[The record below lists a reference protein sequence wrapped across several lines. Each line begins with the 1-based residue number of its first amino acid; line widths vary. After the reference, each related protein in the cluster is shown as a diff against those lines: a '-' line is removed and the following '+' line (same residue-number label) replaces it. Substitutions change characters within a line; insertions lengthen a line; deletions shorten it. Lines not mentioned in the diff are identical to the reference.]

1 MGREI
6 TVDGRTS
13 GEIFEQARK
22 MAPHY
27 LPNWD
32 SSNGD
37 DSAVILLK
45 IFSKLLE
52 DIVKRM
58 DEVPEKNFIAF
69 LDMLGMGLYPS
80 QPSRVPVTF
89 TVSQGATA
97 AVYVKEQTQV
107 AADATQTRPEMAF
120 EVESG
125 KGFLATPST
134 IKKIFSVNPGIDG
147 IFEHEKSLELGR
159 SIELFTGEKNLQ
171 EHVLY
176 IGHDDL
182 FTITGQ
188 AKIELFIR
196 SPVPDTPTVEWEYY
210 GEKIETRDGEEIKT
224 EGWHRLDS
232 NNTGTV
238 KAPLLTI
245 PGTTPVIDIRG
256 INSVFAK
263 RLEQHGIS
271 TVDQLLNI
279 SPADL
284 AGKLSTNVSRAENI
298 REAAE
303 KGLLDKSARN
313 SDNEFPA
320 NARTSQIVLFK
331 NVQGEIKECD
341 VNGIKSKWIRCSTRN
356 IDETLSK
363 SLIDSMTINVGPY
376 VEGGRIP
383 DMVFLNEIPLDAK
396 GMSDIDPIYPF
407 GAIPIIYGT
416 FYLAS
421 SDAFSKKWSEISI
434 SFSIM
439 NNNNGGSDEGPS
451 PRLSWEYW
459 NGRGWIHIP
468 GINGLIH
475 NFTTPGVQ
483 TVTFICPGDMK
494 KTEVNGQENF
504 WIRIR
509 IVDGDYGRI
518 TFVENTDGISGK
530 VSKEAVN
537 GTTDGNAGGN
547 DDGIKRGLWEISYE
561 DIKPPKFTNI
571 LLSYKEQGEKQGRTP
586 GHIIRYN
593 NLDYHVVPETNG
605 KFDPFTFFDPIQ
617 DKMQSM
623 YLGFDRQL
631 KSGPIHIFFSVSERE
646 YPETFHPKFIWEYCN
661 DRNNN
666 SWTRLEVTDETENLT
681 KRGILSVVTPEDMS
695 SSKNFGEELW
705 WIRGRVIN
713 EEFTVH
719 SQQDTA
725 NLNSQPFPIQSHSNL
740 EPCEEIMTFDCPVHH
755 IEKFPPL
762 LSSININTTWA
773 YQAKTIK
780 DEILGSGD
788 GTPGQQFTLT
798 RHPVFREE
806 IWVNELSSLSVG
818 ERNDLIE
825 DELSSVHEVKDDEG
839 NTTEFWVKW
848 SRVDDFLS
856 SGTGDRHYVL
866 EAAMGTVFFG
876 DGINGRLLPINSDS
890 IKADYQ
896 TGGGSAGNVE
906 AGAISALKSSI
917 SFIDSVN
924 NPELS
929 DGGADIETMDQLVV
943 RAPQQL
949 KNRGR
954 AVTEKDFEWIA
965 REASRKVSRAKCIPN
980 LDTFYAFNPGWV
992 MLIIVP
998 QSNEDKP
1005 ELSVGLK
1012 EIVRT
1017 YMEKLCAGA
1026 LKTMD
1031 RLTVNGPVYLHVS
1044 ISAKLVTRSA
1054 NVIPAVE
1061 AMVYHDIRK
1070 FLHPLTGGYSGDG
1083 WGFGKLP
1090 CLSDFYRLLEEV
1102 DGVDHVENLTMEI
1115 SGTQKDR
1122 KVIIT
1127 PQSDFYPRL
1136 KPYNLVCSGDHHID
1150 ITF

>member
-1 MGREI
+1 MDREI
-6 TVDGRTS
+6 TLDGRTS

-32 SSNGD
+32 SSNGN

-80 QPSRVPVTF
+80 QPSRVPLTF

-97 AVYVKEQTQV
+97 AVHINEQTQV
-107 AADATQTRPEMAF
+107 AAEATQTRPEMAF

-125 KGFLATPST
+125 KGFLATPA
-134 IKKIFSVNPGIDG
+134 IVKKIISVDPGIDG
-147 IFEHEKSLELGR
+147 IFKHGKSLELGR
-159 SIELFTGEKNLQ
+159 PIELFTGEKNLQ

-176 IGHDDL
+176 IAHGDL

-188 AKIELFIR
+188 AKIELFIQ
-196 SPVPDTPTVEWEYY
+196 SPVPDMTTVEWEYY
-210 GEKIETRDGEEIKT
+210 GEKIETRDGKEITT

-232 NNTGTV
+232 NNAGTV
-238 KAPLLTI
+238 KSPLSTI

-263 RLEQHGIS
+263 RLDQHGIS

-279 SPADL
+279 TPADL
-284 AGKLSTNVSRAENI
+284 ATKLSTNVSRAENI

-303 KGLLDKSARN
+303 KGLLDRSARN
-313 SDNEFPA
+313 SGNEFPA
-320 NARTSQIVLFK
+320 NTITFHIVLFK
-331 NVQGEIKECD
+331 NTQGEIKEFE
-341 VNGIKSKWIRCSTRN
+341 VNGIKSKWIRCSTEN

-363 SLIDSMTINVGPY
+363 SLVDSIMINVGPD
-376 VEGGRIP
+376 VEGGIIP
-383 DMVFLNEIPLDAK
+383 DMVFLNEVPLDIK
-396 GMSDIDPIYPF
+396 GISDTNPIYPF
-407 GAIPIIYGT
+407 GAVPIIYST

-434 SFSIM
+434 SFDVM
-439 NNNNGGSDEGPS
+439 NNNNGSNKGPS

-468 GINGLIH
+468 GINGLQN
-475 NFTTPGVQ
+475 NFTTQGVQ
-483 TVTFICPGDMK
+483 TVTFICPGDMQ

-504 WIRIR
+504 WMRIR
-509 IVDGDYGRI
+509 IVDGDYGKI
-518 TFVENTDGISGK
+518 TFVENTDGIPGK
-530 VSKEAVN
+530 GSKETVN
-537 GTTDGNAGGN
+537 EITDGTTN
-547 DDGIKRGLWEISYE
+547 GIKRGLWEISYE
-561 DIKPPKFTNI
+561 DIKAPKFGNI
-571 LLSYKEQGEKQGRTP
+571 LVSYKEQGKKQGRTP
-586 GHIIRYN
+586 GRIIKYN
-593 NLDYHVVPETNG
+593 NLDYHEVSETDG
-605 KFDPFTFFDPIQ
+605 KLNPFTFFDKSN
-617 DKMQSM
+617 DKTQSL

-631 KSGPIHIFFSVSERE
+631 KNGPINIFFSVNERE
-646 YPETFHPKFIWEYCN
+646 YPETFHPKFMWEYCN
-661 DRNNN
+661 DTNSN
-666 SWTRLEVTDETENLT
+666 SWTKLDVTDETENLT
-681 KRGILSVVTPEDMS
+681 KRGILSVVAPGTMS
-695 SSKNFGEELW
+695 SSKNFGEELY
-705 WIRGRVIN
+705 WIRGRVVKD
-713 EEFTVH
+713 EFTVRY
-719 SQQDTA
+719 QQDTA
-725 NLNSQPFPIQSHSNL
+725 SNPDLRFSPYQSHSSL
-740 EPCEEIMTFDCPVHH
+740 EPCEEMMTFERPVLH

-773 YQAKTIK
+773 CQAKTVK
-780 DEILGSGD
+780 GEILGSSD
-788 GTPGQQFTLT
+788 GTPGQQFIVTK
-798 RHPVFREE
+798 HPVFREE

-825 DELSSVHEVKDDEG
+825 GELPVHEVKDEKG
-839 NTTEFWVKW
+839 NTTEFWVRW

-856 SGTGDRHYVL
+856 SGMEDRHYVL
-866 EAAMGTVFFG
+866 EAAMGIVFFG
-876 DGINGRLLPINSDS
+876 DGINGRLPPIDIDN

-917 SFIDSVN
+917 SFIDGVT

-929 DGGADIETMDQLVV
+929 DGGVDIETMEQLVV
-943 RAPQQL
+943 RAPRQF

-954 AVTEKDFEWIA
+954 AVTREDFEWIA
-965 REASRKVSRAKCIPN
+965 RQASRKVSRAKCIPN
-980 LDTFYAFNPGWV
+980 MNNVYAFNPGWV
-992 MLIIVP
+992 TLIIVP
-998 QSNEDKP
+998 QGNEDRP

-1012 EIVRT
+1012 EVVRT
-1017 YMEKLCAGA
+1017 YMEKMCAGA
-1026 LKTMD
+1026 LKTLD
-1031 RLTVNGPVYLHVS
+1031 RLTVNGPVYLDVS
-1044 ISAKLVTRSA
+1044 ITAKLAAGSA
-1054 NVIPAVE
+1054 DVIPAVE

-1070 FLHPLTGGYSGDG
+1070 FLHPLTGGYSGGG

-1090 CLSDFYRLLEEV
+1090 CLSDFYRLLEEM
-1102 DGVDHVENLTMEI
+1102 DGVDHVENLSMEI
-1115 SGTQKDR
+1115 GGTHEDR
-1122 KVIIT
+1122 KIVIN

-1136 KPYNLVCSGDHHID
+1136 KPYNLVCSGDHHIE
-1150 ITF
+1150 ITL